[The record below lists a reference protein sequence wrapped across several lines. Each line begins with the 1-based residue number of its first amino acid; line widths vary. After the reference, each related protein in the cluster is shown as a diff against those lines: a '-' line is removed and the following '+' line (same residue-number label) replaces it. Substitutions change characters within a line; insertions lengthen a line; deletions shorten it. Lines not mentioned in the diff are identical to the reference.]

1 MGAKIQF
8 GKGWLAVCG
17 LSLAVTSALLL
28 TGCSKLLPN
37 KAIVECSAA
46 SAQEPVISITR
57 QQLEKRVRDKLS
69 GGDANHQI
77 SLSKI
82 RAFIGQLVITIEDV
96 RTSKEDP
103 NSTKRFC
110 SATIKVKFPTDM
122 LSDAEKTRSD
132 AGLNGL
138 SKLADDN
145 NVDREADSF
154 KSSIDFNVQPTDDG
168 SKVFA
173 ETETGNS
180 MFDFAAEVLASGLAK
195 SVIEDAQRAQQTA
208 VEQQQASQDAALQ
221 EQKAANLETA
231 KTENQLAVQTIDASW
246 KVLTPGTR
254 AQLLDV
260 QRAWIRKKQADCRV
274 EAAAASVDPTEIE
287 IARLICDT
295 RVTKERIEWLR
306 PYRNQD
312 EPPPAPDGGGSPGE
326 N

>member
-1 MGAKIQF
+1 MGTQIQF
-8 GKGWLAVCG
+8 GKGRMAACC
-17 LSLAVTSALLL
+17 LSLAAASALLL
-28 TGCSKLLPN
+28 SGCSKLLPN
-37 KAIVECSAA
+37 KAVVECSAS
-46 SAQEPVISITR
+46 SAQQPVISITR
-57 QQLEKRVRDKLS
+57 EQLEKRVREKLT
-69 GGDANHQI
+69 GGDENHQI

-110 SATIKVKFPTDM
+110 SATLKVKFPTDM
-122 LSDAEKTRSD
+122 LSDAEKARSD

-173 ETETGNS
+173 ETENGNS

-195 SVIEDAQRAQQTA
+195 SVIEDAQRAQQSA
-208 VEQQQASQDAALQ
+208 MEQQQANQNAALQ

-231 KTENQLAVQTIDASW
+231 KTENQLATQTIDASW

-254 AQLLDV
+254 AQLLDA

-274 EAAAASVDPTEIE
+274 EAAAASIDPIEIE
-287 IARLICDT
+287 TARLTCDT
-295 RVTKERIEWLR
+295 RVTKERIEWLK

-312 EPPPAPDGGGSPGE
+312 EPPPTSDGAGSPG
-326 N
+326 